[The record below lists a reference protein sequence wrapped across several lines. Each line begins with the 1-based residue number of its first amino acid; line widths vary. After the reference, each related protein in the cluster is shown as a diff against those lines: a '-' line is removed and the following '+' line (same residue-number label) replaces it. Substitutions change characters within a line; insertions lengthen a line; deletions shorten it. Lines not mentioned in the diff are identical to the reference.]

1 LTKTKVGLWRAKP
14 NTHIDLALLGDA
26 GIILGGDAAPPVE
39 LEPDGDR
46 WLMVGRP
53 EAGQVVAGLRRR
65 EGEVA
70 RLHVL
75 RVVHAVPVRRRH
87 LHVNRMKAPPIVT
100 RTSPRVPLQTRSPNS
115 RLAPLTCV
123 P

>member
-1 LTKTKVGLWRAKP
+1 MTKTTIGIWRAKR

-26 GIILGGDAAPPVE
+26 GIVLGGDAAPPVE

-46 WLMVGRP
+46 RLVVGRP
-53 EAGQVVAGLRRR
+53 EAGQVVAGLRRG

-87 LHVNRMKAPPIVT
+87 LPINRRKAPPVIT
-100 RTSPRVPLQTRSPNS
+100 RTSPWVPLPSQITQ
-115 RLAPLTCV
+115 
-123 P
+123 